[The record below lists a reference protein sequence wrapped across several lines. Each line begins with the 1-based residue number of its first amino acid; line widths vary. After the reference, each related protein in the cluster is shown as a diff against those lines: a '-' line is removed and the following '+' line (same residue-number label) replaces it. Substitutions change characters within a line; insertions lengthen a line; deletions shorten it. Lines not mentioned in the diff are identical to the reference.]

1 MALKNLKTFGNPYC
15 LIIVIVIA
23 LIVITAGGG
32 AGGRRDFI
40 LVNCGWHL
48 DISERINKSI

>member
-48 DISERINKSI
+48 DISERMNK